1 MQVVSRVFVGLWIS
15 GGTLRL
21 TRQFTDT
28 ETSGDPWHGDPDPLA
43 RQTESLTNR
52 WL

>member
-28 ETSGDPWHGDPDPLA
+28 ETSGDPWPEILIRWPD
-43 RQTESLTNR
+43 RQKV
-52 WL
+52 